1 LNKRANLDSVGVDA
15 KRATAA
21 RPELRTDL
29 ADGALFPMYDALI
42 GRALVLTI
50 TGKMTPDQAA
60 ASDLFAFLN
69 GAAIRLSSTLVASV
83 QGFRG
88 AS

>member
-1 LNKRANLDSVGVDA
+1 
-15 KRATAA
+15 
-21 RPELRTDL
+21 
-29 ADGALFPMYDALI
+29 MYDALI

-60 ASDLFAFLN
+60 ASDLSAFLN